1 MISKK
6 IAMKSPEKS
15 RFGKLVAARGLFTRS
30 PRQEDECG
38 GGRNHQLRFGRWFR
52 SEPEKT
58 LMLKRCA

>member
-15 RFGKLVAARGLFTRS
+15 RFGKLVAYLPRS